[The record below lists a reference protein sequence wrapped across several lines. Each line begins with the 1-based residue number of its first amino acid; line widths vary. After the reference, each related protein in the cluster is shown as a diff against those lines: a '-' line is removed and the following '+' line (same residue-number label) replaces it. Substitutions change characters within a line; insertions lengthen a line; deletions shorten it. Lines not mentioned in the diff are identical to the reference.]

1 MTYYDFMNEITSTEL
16 YERLVQY
23 GMFSEKLP
31 PIFTAESFLNYCKN
45 TRIQAF
51 EDKWYPYAVYENM
64 RNINIPRN
72 IGIPTP
78 MGHERLCKCLSDNW
92 DKIVENEL

>member
-1 MTYYDFMNEITSTEL
+1 MVD
-16 YERLVQY
+16 
-23 GMFSEKLP
+23 
-31 PIFTAESFLNYCKN
+31 IF
-45 TRIQAF
+45 
-51 EDKWYPYAVYENM
+51 YAVYENM

-92 DKIVENEL
+92 DKIVEHFRTTTVNQKRIVSCCKII